1 MKQKQN
7 ETEHLLST
15 EANRYRL
22 LEDAAERLY
31 PDCNNLIR
39 QMAKETFINGA
50 KWQSERSYSEEE
62 VINSF
67 TDDQIEKLK
76 NLFGE
81 EKTIEQIYDDF
92 FETIDIYNNIK
103 NQLQG

>member
-1 MKQKQN
+1 MK
-7 ETEHLLST
+7 TF
-15 EANRYRL
+15 
-22 LEDAAERLY
+22 AEIIY
-31 PDCNNLIR
+31 GG
-39 QMAKETFINGA
+39 KE
-50 KWQSERSYSEEE
+50 KVE

>member
-1 MKQKQN
+1 MKNICRDYLWRK
-7 ETEHLLST
+7 
-15 EANRYRL
+15 
-22 LEDAAERLY
+22 
-31 PDCNNLIR
+31 
-39 QMAKETFINGA
+39 K
-50 KWQSERSYSEEE
+50 KVE

>member
-1 MKQKQN
+1 MK
-7 ETEHLLST
+7 TF
-15 EANRYRL
+15 
-22 LEDAAERLY
+22 AEIIY
-31 PDCNNLIR
+31 GG
-39 QMAKETFINGA
+39 KE
-50 KWQSERSYSEEE
+50 KVE

-92 FETIDIYNNIK
+92 FEIIDIYNNIK
-103 NQLQG
+103 TRLQG

>member
-1 MKQKQN
+1 MK
-7 ETEHLLST
+7 TF
-15 EANRYRL
+15 
-22 LEDAAERLY
+22 AEIIY
-31 PDCNNLIR
+31 GG
-39 QMAKETFINGA
+39 KE
-50 KWQSERSYSEEE
+50 KVE

-67 TDDQIEKLK
+67 TNDQIEKLK

>member
-1 MKQKQN
+1 MK
-7 ETEHLLST
+7 TF
-15 EANRYRL
+15 
-22 LEDAAERLY
+22 AEIIY
-31 PDCNNLIR
+31 GG
-39 QMAKETFINGA
+39 KE
-50 KWQSERSYSEEE
+50 KVE

-103 NQLQG
+103 TRLQG

>member
-1 MKQKQN
+1 MK
-7 ETEHLLST
+7 TF
-15 EANRYRL
+15 
-22 LEDAAERLY
+22 AEIIY
-31 PDCNNLIR
+31 GG
-39 QMAKETFINGA
+39 KE
-50 KWQSERSYSEEE
+50 KVE

-103 NQLQG
+103 TRLQGKVL

>member
-1 MKQKQN
+1 MA
-7 ETEHLLST
+7 TF
-15 EANRYRL
+15 
-22 LEDAAERLY
+22 AEIIY
-31 PDCNNLIR
+31 GG
-39 QMAKETFINGA
+39 KE
-50 KWQSERSYSEEE
+50 KVE

>member
-1 MKQKQN
+1 MK
-7 ETEHLLST
+7 TF
-15 EANRYRL
+15 
-22 LEDAAERLY
+22 AEIIY
-31 PDCNNLIR
+31 GG
-39 QMAKETFINGA
+39 KE
-50 KWQSERSYSEEE
+50 KVE

-67 TDDQIEKLK
+67 TNDQIEKLK

-81 EKTIEQIYDDF
+81 EKTIEQMYDDF